1 MGKGY
6 EQKRKCKYYQ
16 KDVKRYLILPPI
28 KKMQSKTRNI
38 RLSMPNIKCWLK
50 KIKKREKERE
60 PGTFSHTA

>member
-28 KKMQSKTRNI
+28 KKMQSKMRKYQTEHAKYQM
-38 RLSMPNIKCWLK
+38 LAK
-50 KIKKREKERE
+50 KD
-60 PGTFSHTA
+60 